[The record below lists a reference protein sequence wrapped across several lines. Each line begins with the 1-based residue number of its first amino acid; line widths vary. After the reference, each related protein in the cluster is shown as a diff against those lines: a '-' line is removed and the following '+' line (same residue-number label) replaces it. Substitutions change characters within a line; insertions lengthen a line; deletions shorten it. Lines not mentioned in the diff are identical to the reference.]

1 MGRDLAPIRPQRKGS
16 AIPSTRAGSR
26 GKMGNPYSNRQ
37 ESIVSISRKRK
48 KALRR
53 LQSDANQLWEN
64 QQILVGHA
72 ADVAR
77 EAGRQLGH
85 LGREQVGPAVQDTY
99 NRRVAPVIDQGA
111 RLGRHVVDDKVVPI
125 VGGVV
130 GSALTAWDVANAKRL
145 GIEKD
150 VRKAAKKA
158 KKKVRKAV
166 QPEKKG
172 PGVGSVVAIVLGVAA
187 AVGVLYAAWQ
197 ALRAD
202 DELWVADDPLS
213 APDA

>member
-1 MGRDLAPIRPQRKGS
+1 M
-16 AIPSTRAGSR
+16 
-26 GKMGNPYSNRQ
+26 
-37 ESIVSISRKRK
+37 SISRKRK
-48 KALRR
+48 KELRR
-53 LQSDANQLWEN
+53 LQNEANQLWEN

-77 EAGRQLGH
+77 EAGRQLGNF
-85 LGREQVGPAVQDTY
+85 GREQVGPAVQDTY
-99 NRRVAPVIDQGA
+99 NRRVVPVLDQGA

-130 GSALTAWDVANAKRL
+130 GSALTAWDLANAKRSGL
-145 GIEKD
+145 EKNVRTATKN
-150 VRKAAKKA
+150 VRKS
-158 KKKVRKAV
+158 V
-166 QPEKKG
+166 QPQKQG
-172 PGVGSVVAIVLGVAA
+172 PGLGSVIAVILGVAA
-187 AVGVLYAAWQ
+187 AVGVLYTAWQ